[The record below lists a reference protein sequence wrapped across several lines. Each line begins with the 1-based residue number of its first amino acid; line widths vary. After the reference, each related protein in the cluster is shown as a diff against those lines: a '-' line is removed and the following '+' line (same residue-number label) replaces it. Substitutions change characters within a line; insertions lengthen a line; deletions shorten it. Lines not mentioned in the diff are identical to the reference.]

1 MVSDYTASDGRLVGC
16 TDDNRQSPCPLVIL
30 AKIDGEDL
38 DVMSFVSADV
48 SGEEYNIIE
57 SSVLIYA

>member
-1 MVSDYTASDGRLVGC
+1 MVSDYTASDGRLVRC
-16 TDDNRQSPCPLVIL
+16 TDDNRQSPCPFVIL

-48 SGEEYNIIE
+48 SSGG
-57 SSVLIYA
+57 V